1 MMIPHSIRSFI
12 ERTAISV
19 GHLISM
25 LGSSAHRPDE
35 YYGDEIAP
43 SGGVYNYRI
52 GNLDDGTD
60 AIGWYED
67 N

>member
-1 MMIPHSIRSFI
+1 MNIRHSIVSILHKAGVSARNFVGLLASSTHNSGEDRSDKI
-12 ERTAISV
+12 V
-19 GHLISM
+19 
-25 LGSSAHRPDE
+25 
-35 YYGDEIAP
+35 P
-43 SGGVYNYRI
+43 SGGVFNYRT